1 VRIRTAVSFLLVAL
15 AALFACD
22 DESFTGPH
30 DPAAPD
36 SSQYAVIQTT
46 MGDITIELFPHEA
59 PLTVVN
65 FHRYASEHFYDGLI
79 FHRVIQNFVIQA
91 GTYEASL
98 APREPTHAPISNEA
112 GNGLSNLRGMVGMVW
127 TSDPQSATSQF
138 FINQRD
144 NFFLDHR
151 NDTVQGFGYAVFG
164 RVVKGMNVVDAI
176 AAVPTGPLN
185 GFDDVPL
192 TPVVM
197 TRVIVHR
204 GLFEPHGSK

>member
-1 VRIRTAVSFLLVAL
+1 MRVRTAISLLLVAL

-22 DESFTGPH
+22 DEFSTGPH
-30 DPAAPD
+30 DPAGPD

-46 MGDITIELFPHEA
+46 MGDITIELLPRDA

-65 FHRYASEHFYDGLI
+65 FHRYATEHFYDGLI

-91 GTYEASL
+91 GAYDASL
-98 APREPTHAPISNEA
+98 VLREPTHPPIPNEA
-112 GNGLSNLRGMVGMVW
+112 GNGLSNLRGTVGMVR
-127 TSDPQSATSQF
+127 TFDPQTAQAQF
-138 FINQRD
+138 FINHKD

-151 NDTVQGFGYAVFG
+151 DNTVERYGYAVFG
-164 RVVKGMNVVDAI
+164 RVVKGMDVVDAI
-176 AAVPTGPLN
+176 AAVPTGAEGGLN
-185 GFDDVPL
+185 DTPL

-204 GLFEPHGSK
+204 ALFEPHGSR